1 MSRVTYTYSVNETDH
16 EEVKYYDV
24 TVSYPGLTADN
35 ALDVHDVDAPPHVNE
50 SVAVTVDTTTGKA
63 RLGTGKDDIV
73 GGVGWYIFAGLI
85 LFLSRILQAWVGP
98 GDEPETPV
106 HPQ

>member
-1 MSRVTYTYSVNETDH
+1 LQHSDVIHGSVSRVTYTYSVNETDH
-16 EEVKYYDV
+16 EEVKYYD
-24 TVSYPGLTADN
+24 
-35 ALDVHDVDAPPHVNE
+35 
-50 SVAVTVDTTTGKA
+50 AVTVDTTTGKA